1 MGTKNCP
8 EAPRQKMISV
18 MYLVLTAMLALNVDK
33 QVLDAFVMVNHS
45 FVQTIE
51 NFTAKNQRIYNDFA
65 AAAKENYKKAG
76 ALNEKVLKV
85 KTSSDSLY
93 HYIYSLKEVIVKK
106 VDGPEGD
113 INSIKSPE
121 NLNIAA
127 QIMITEKN
135 GLALKN
141 AINRYR
147 ESLLSLVDTSNTQLI
162 ASIKKTLDTS
172 PPPPKEGSTPS
183 WEESKFEGYPLIAVM
198 TLMSKIQS
206 DVRNA
211 ESDVINNLYTQID
224 ARSFKFN
231 KLQAQ
236 VISKSDYVLQGTTY
250 EAKIF
255 LSAIDTTVKPEIIV
269 GGTTLSLVPGE
280 NAGLYKT
287 TTSREGKGELSG
299 HINYKTPEGQIVPYP
314 FKHEYEVAVPS
325 MTVSPTKMN
334 VFYAGL
340 DNPVSISVPGIS
352 ASNLKVDI
360 SIGSIA
366 QTKEGY
372 IVKID
377 KDKVGTKPVIT
388 VSAMI
393 DKTLKVIGTS
403 LFRVKRVPD
412 PIASVAGK
420 IEGVISK
427 AELMAQPGVLA
438 KIPDFDFE
446 MNFKVQSFVVST
458 IKASYVVDEPTKGNE
473 FSQSQK
479 DLMKGLNP
487 GSKLY
492 IESIVAK
499 GDDGVIRNLPSIS
512 FKIK

>member
-33 QVLDAFVMVNHS
+33 QVLDAFVMVDHS
-45 FVQTIE
+45 FTQTID

-65 AAAKENYKKAG
+65 AAAKENFKKAG

-93 HYIYSLKEVIVKK
+93 HYIYSLKEAIVKK

-113 INSIKSPE
+113 INSIRSPE

-162 ASIKKTLDTS
+162 AAIKKTLDTS
-172 PPPPKEGSTPS
+172 PPPKKEGSTPS
-183 WEESKFEGYPLIAVM
+183 WEESKFEGYPLIAVI

-206 DVRNA
+206 DIRNA

-299 HINYKTPEGQIVPYP
+299 HINYKTPEGLIVPYP

-340 DNPVSISVPGIS
+340 DNPVSVSVPGIS

-360 SIGSIA
+360 SIGSITP
-366 QTKEGY
+366 TKDGY
-372 IVKID
+372 IVRID
-377 KDKVGTKPVIT
+377 KDKVGAKPVIT

-393 DKTLKVIGTS
+393 DKNLKVIGTS
-403 LFRVKRVPD
+403 PFRVKRVPD

-427 AELMAQPGVLA
+427 AELMAQSGVLA

-446 MNFKVQSFVVST
+446 MNFKVLSFVVST
-458 IKASYVVDEPTKGNE
+458 IKASYVVDEPTKGNQ
-473 FSQSQK
+473 FSQRQI
-479 DLMKGLNP
+479 DIMRGLSP
-487 GSKLY
+487 GNKLY

-512 FKIK
+512 FKIN

>member
-1 MGTKNCP
+1 
-8 EAPRQKMISV
+8 MISV

-33 QVLDAFVMVNHS
+33 QVLDAFVMVDHS
-45 FVQTIE
+45 FTQTID

-65 AAAKENYKKAG
+65 AAAKENFKKAG

-93 HYIYSLKEVIVKK
+93 HYIYSLKEAIVKK

-127 QIMITEKN
+127 QIMITEKH
-135 GLALKN
+135 GLALKE

-162 ASIKKTLDTS
+162 AAIKKTLDTS
-172 PPPPKEGSTPS
+172 PPPKKEGSTPS
-183 WEESKFEGYPLIAVM
+183 WEESKFEGYPLIAVI

-206 DVRNA
+206 DIRNA

-287 TTSREGKGELSG
+287 TTSKEGKGELTG
-299 HINYKTPEGQIVPYP
+299 HINYKTPEGLIVPYP
-314 FKHEYEVAVPS
+314 FKHEYEIAVPS
-325 MTVSPTKMN
+325 FTVSPTKMN

-340 DNPVSISVPGIS
+340 DNPVSVSVPGIS
-352 ASNLKVDI
+352 ASNIKVEI
-360 SIGSIA
+360 SIGSITP
-366 QTKEGY
+366 TKDGY
-372 IVKID
+372 IVRID
-377 KDKVGTKPVIT
+377 KDKVGAKPVIT
-388 VSAMI
+388 VSTMI
-393 DKTLKVIGTS
+393 DKTLKVIGTTT
-403 LFRVKRVPD
+403 FRVKRVPD
-412 PIASVAGK
+412 PVASVAGK

-427 AELMAQPGVLA
+427 AELMAQDGVMA

-458 IKASYVVDEPTKGNE
+458 IKASFVNDEPTKGNK
-473 FSQSQK
+473 FSQRQI
-479 DLMKGLNP
+479 DIMRGLNP
-487 GSKLY
+487 GNRIY

-512 FKIK
+512 FKIN